1 LELELGVLG
10 IEVVVVVF
18 GSGSGSGREHVRV
31 ERGKR
36 YGEEDGNLNLR
47 M

>member
-18 GSGSGSGREHVRV
+18 GSGSGREHVRV